1 MHARLDHLLSRRD
14 GEPLDAEIS
23 AHIEQCPSCSARL
36 QELVRYRAQL
46 RSLPQKDAPES
57 SWERIQAR
65 LAAPEGK
72 KRSSGRL
79 VAGLALVVL
88 ATVLVVAVR
97 DDRDRI
103 ADTESARPASPAV
116 AIPQTSDPDTAPVM
130 ELVAQS
136 QELEYLLQALP
147 ERPRIERASTA
158 ATIDAI
164 EQRIQW
170 LDWQLSYAPDSGLS
184 EEQARQLWRERVELM
199 DSLVKVRYAQAHRT
213 WF

>member
-36 QELVRYRAQL
+36 QDLVRCRAQL

-65 LAAPEGK
+65 LTAPEER
-72 KRSSGRL
+72 RSRGGL

-97 DDRDRI
+97 DDRDRV
-103 ADTESARPASPAV
+103 ADTESTRSVSPAV
-116 AIPQTSDPDTAPVM
+116 ATPQTPDPETEPVM

-136 QELEYLLQALP
+136 QELEHLLQALP
-147 ERPRIERASTA
+147 ERPHIERVSTA

-170 LDWQLSYAPDSGLS
+170 LDWQLSYAPDAGLS